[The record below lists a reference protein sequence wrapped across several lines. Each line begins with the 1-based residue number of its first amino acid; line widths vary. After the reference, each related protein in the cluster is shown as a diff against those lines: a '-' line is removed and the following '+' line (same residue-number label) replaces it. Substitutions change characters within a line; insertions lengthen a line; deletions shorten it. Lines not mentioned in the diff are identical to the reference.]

1 MKKKVRIYRAQDG
14 IGKFLHKKQEGGM
27 LDVNERGYPGQQEQ
41 TPVTQE
47 QLTQLVVN
55 DISQGIS
62 KEQVIVK
69 LATVHGLDPMQ
80 ASQFYDQIFG
90 LLEDQKQ
97 KDIDSVENP
106 DETETVDN
114 PEEEVVEEETPDTLN
129 YDHTSNAGLD
139 IAQEDDG
146 LDVANED
153 LGTLESDLIMRRGG
167 LVRADEGAS
176 IDDTLWNTQTYP
188 IQFPGMDTYLPDNTG
203 MDQYI
208 NQQNT
213 QTVADRAY
221 PDPTGGMLNNTDT
234 ASNYAERV
242 PDPNADT
249 SEYKKGGTYKTDKR
263 KFVNSILNLVKKQMG
278 GQEKPMSNDADPTGQ
293 NVRTNNLQAFIGTV
307 KNQSQI
313 AIAKKEAEEQYDKMM
328 QQQQM
333 MIQQQQPPMYPMAQ
347 EGGMYPNMD
356 EDPENPMH
364 HLEAYANT
372 THGIFDQPMVGLS
385 QAQYGG
391 NTEGCFPTQLPNGQV
406 ITNCFPRQEQ
416 RDENQRQIDAGSYDG
431 LGATQEQD
439 IDRGNYPKIFDPN
452 ESHVT
457 NFPKRFD
464 PYAPHVPSY
473 VNYGNGQV
481 MYTPRRRQTNIGVI
495 PGMQGLQGMPN
506 FGYGNGMP
514 PITKLDV
521 RRSGLFGRPRRYT
534 AEFGQG
540 AMLPGQQGS
549 GIGFY
554 GYGAPEIK
562 KSPARVIVENVA
574 STVNNE
580 AIKEV
585 AKVTP
590 GSTATTTAV
599 DPNKKATEIK
609 VVPGSGSGS
618 GSGTGNTNKKS
629 NTGNS
634 TPIKSNEEVVIDP
647 KTGYAS
653 KDQFNVKQ
661 GIKIGN
667 VAFVTDLKNNDL
679 YTQMQD
685 VWTGNPV
692 ENEWKKNDPTY
703 MPSKGGAKN
712 VNSNPTIGPNGEKRH
727 TLGRMY
733 PGETNAHFNQ
743 RVKEYNAKPWYEKM
757 VNTNPEK
764 EWADSQS
771 NNYNDVGPMQY
782 LAPTSVGS
790 GAILGAGKLSA
801 EVAKKLASKVAPK
814 VAKVVS
820 KVAKTPAQ
828 VKAAKALAS
837 QKAMLRQINKGNYGY
852 HEEGGIIDT
861 STIDPNN
868 PELMRFVYG
877 GNDPYVTQQD
887 INYSNSKDVTDPYFQ
902 GGGELTDEEQK
913 EADAAVYD
921 KINPEILAQ
930 IQKEQAAS
938 SPNPYMEPV
947 GQRDKSLPD
956 SANRENYSRLVE
968 NGKVYTGYNPDHKYV
983 GADYVPKNTTT
994 QQYPQGYYP
1003 QQGGYNPNF
1012 LQKFFPG
1019 NLPQVVG
1026 SYGEMKKMYDP
1037 KTGLPYT
1044 GGFGPGTQLTKL
1056 DVRKSRLNGDPKK
1069 YTMYFNNSEM
1079 DPRKQGL
1086 ISLDGQGN
1094 GSGNGHGN
1102 DNTNYSDDRWGRH
1115 DERYNARN
1123 KRRLNR
1129 HGIDVPEETRDNPYL
1144 NEREDVQTQID
1155 TEGNSIPLGENKYN
1169 SNVVNT
1175 STAVLDNNGIPMTD
1189 DGSNLMIENHPDF
1202 SSVSPSESS
1211 NVREDIKL
1219 NPEATKLAAQKAYGE
1234 YGDVS
1239 AEFGNNGPQLQEAFN
1254 NIFATQGQDAADAM
1268 MSNAFKERNANIK
1281 DMPVEQPVEQT
1292 AEQPIDEATGEPI
1305 NVPTDQPVNESNVDN
1320 SDAVSEA
1327 PMQKI
1332 SSNNSAIDFMNNYN
1346 TNPEFAAMVDDAK
1359 NRAQGTNGDWY
1370 GTGDSQNLESPT
1382 VRDMANYNNEA
1393 NALNKF
1399 TSAIDED
1406 QYAQQEGLPIRQAH
1420 IDQNT
1425 NYPDKIEMP
1434 AELQDWQNKQNINN
1448 SNNQVVNNKNPRQGT
1463 NQNNRGNSKVD
1474 NKINTKL
1481 NNIDIKENP
1490 YPKDSEMH
1498 YVYEELTPEEKK
1510 LHKIANI
1517 KNESKRQGDK
1527 NNRNKE
1533 LEVFNH
1539 SNEGREQYYNNLD
1552 RGAAQ
1557 QYYKSDIEPKI
1568 TQTTNAYNNA
1578 IDAAK
1583 TDAARNKLVKEKEIA
1598 LNNINKQFF
1607 KGIDFDQAGSQY
1619 TPPPK
1624 NITEG
1629 NDFRKYMHEFYPNIS
1644 KSFNLDVKGNIN
1656 SSEFKDVWNKYG
1668 ARFLYGNR
1676 SDDQKVKVRNTIKS
1690 HMGAFGHLRDGG
1702 ALNKFIP
1709 KASPGLEVGSP
1720 VTYTGNKALEGM
1732 TDVQMISLNP
1742 GIQDLNPSS
1751 LTGFMNNNNNA
1762 PARNMSQDPAQMNID
1777 KNQIESQN
1785 AEKVYNPNGDFAI
1798 DIKQKNMY
1806 EVDPEVLLQTG
1817 NALGRGY
1824 AGMMNNIQN
1833 RKNTR
1838 NMYNDL
1844 NADNLYS
1851 ATTDR
1856 DRGDY
1861 TKSGSAR
1868 GELRF
1873 DEQGANSTG
1882 RFAQYG
1888 GTSNED
1894 NMYDQGGY
1902 FDGDEAYMTEDQIK
1916 QFLEAGGEIEY
1927 L

>member
-14 IGKFLHKKQEGGM
+14 IGKFLQKKQEGGM
-27 LDVNERGYPGQQEQ
+27 MDVNERGYPGQQEQ
-41 TPVTQE
+41 APVTQE
-47 QLTQLVVN
+47 QLTQSVVN

-97 KDIDSVENP
+97 EDIDSIENP
-106 DETETVDN
+106 DEVETVDN
-114 PEEEVVEEETPDTLN
+114 PEEEIVEETPDKLD
-129 YDHTSNAGLD
+129 YEHTSNVGLD
-139 IAQEDDG
+139 IAQEDD
-146 LDVANED
+146 DEDIANED

-188 IQFPGMDTYLPDNTG
+188 IQFPGMDTYLPDTTG

-221 PDPTGGMLNNTDT
+221 PEPTSGMLNNADT
-234 ASNYAERV
+234 ASDYAERV
-242 PDPNADT
+242 PDPNEDT
-249 SEYKKGGTYKTDKR
+249 SEYKRGGTYKTDKR

-307 KNQSQI
+307 KNQSQM
-313 AIAKKEAEEQYDKMM
+313 AIAKKDAEEQYDKMM
-328 QQQQM
+328 QQQP
-333 MIQQQQPPMYPMAQ
+333 IYPMAE
-347 EGGMYPNMD
+347 EGGMYPNPD

-372 THGIFDQPMVGLS
+372 THGIFDEPMVGLS

-391 NTEGCFPTQLPNGQV
+391 NTYNYFPP
-406 ITNCFPRQEQ
+406 ITN
-416 RDENQRQIDAGSYDG
+416 N
-431 LGATQEQD
+431 
-439 IDRGNYPKIFDPN
+439 PN
-452 ESHVT
+452 IS
-457 NFPKRFD
+457 
-464 PYAPHVPSY
+464 
-473 VNYGNGQV
+473 NYGNGQV

-514 PITKLDV
+514 AITKLDV

-549 GIGFY
+549 GVGFY

-580 AIKEV
+580 AVKEV

-599 DPNKKATEIK
+599 DKDKKATEVK
-609 VVPGSGSGS
+609 VASGSD
-618 GSGTGNTNKKS
+618 SGTGTGSTNKKS
-629 NTGNS
+629 NTGTS
-634 TPIKSNEEVVIDP
+634 KTPPFKSNEEVVVDP
-647 KTGYAS
+647 KTGYAN
-653 KDQFNVKQ
+653 KDQFATKRQ
-661 GIKIGN
+661 GIKIGD

-679 YTQMQD
+679 YTQRQD

-692 ENEWKKNDPTY
+692 ENEWKKNDPTF

-727 TLGRMY
+727 PFRLY

-743 RVKEYNAKPWYEKM
+743 RIKEYDAKPWYERM
-757 VNTNPEK
+757 VNTDPRG
-764 EWADSQS
+764 EWADDISDRA
-771 NNYNDVGPMQY
+771 NDIGPIQY
-782 LAPTSVGS
+782 FAPTSIGS
-790 GAILGAGKLSA
+790 GAMLGAGKLSA
-801 EVAKKLASKVAPK
+801 EVAKKLATKTAPK
-814 VAKVVS
+814 VAKEIVKKTAT

-828 VKAAKALAS
+828 IKAARALAS
-837 QKAMLRQINKGNYGY
+837 QKEMLRQINKGNYGY
-852 HEEGGIIDT
+852 HEEGGSIDT
-861 STIDPNN
+861 SMIDPNN

-877 GNDPYVTQQD
+877 GDDPYITQQD

-902 GGGELTDEEQK
+902 DGGALTEEEQK
-913 EADAAVYD
+913 EADAAKYE

-947 GQRDKSLPD
+947 GQRDQTLVD
-956 SANRENYSRLVE
+956 SPNRENYSRLVE

-983 GADYVPKNTTT
+983 GADYVPRNTTT

-1026 SYGEMKKMYDP
+1026 SYGEMKRMYNP
-1037 KTGLPYT
+1037 QTGLPYT

-1079 DPRKQGL
+1079 DPRKQNL

-1094 GSGNGHGN
+1094 GSGNGSRNSSGS

-1129 HGIDVPEETRDNPYL
+1129 HGIDVPEETADNPYL
-1144 NEREDVQTQID
+1144 NEPEID

-1169 SNVVNT
+1169 PAVVNT
-1175 STAVLDNNGIPMTD
+1175 STAVLDENGVPMTD
-1189 DGSNLMIENHPDF
+1189 DGSNLMVENHPDL
-1202 SSVSPSESS
+1202 SPVSPSKVSESS
-1211 NVREDIKL
+1211 DDTEDITL
-1219 NPEATKLAAQKAYGE
+1219 DPEKTKNAINASAQDAFAE
-1234 YGDVS
+1234 YGDVAS
-1239 AEFGNNGPQLQEAFN
+1239 EFGESGPQLQEAYN
-1254 NIFATQGQDAADAM
+1254 NIFATQGQDAADEM
-1268 MSNAFKERNANIK
+1268 MSNAFEERNRNVGSSNA
-1281 DMPVEQPVEQT
+1281 PTEQV
-1292 AEQPIDEATGEPI
+1292 IDEATGEPI
-1305 NVPTDQPVNESNVDN
+1305 DVPIDESVDQPI
-1320 SDAVSEA
+1320 DAVSEA
-1327 PMQKI
+1327 PMPKI
-1332 SSNNSAIDFMNNYN
+1332 SSNYSMDFMNNYN
-1346 TNPEFAAMVDDAK
+1346 TNPEFAAMVDEAGS
-1359 NRAQGTNGDWY
+1359 QGMEGSDVNGF
-1370 GTGDSQNLESPT
+1370 GRGDSQNLQSPT
-1382 VRDMANYNNEA
+1382 MAEMAKFNNDQ
-1393 NALNKF
+1393 NVLNKF
-1399 TSAIDED
+1399 TSADEPYVD
-1406 QYAQQEGLPIRQAH
+1406 PYGIQEGLPTRQAQP

-1434 AELQDWQNKQNINN
+1434 AELKDWQNKQLLNN
-1448 SNNQVVNNKNPRQGT
+1448 SNNQVVNNKTPRQGA
-1463 NQNNRGNSKVD
+1463 NQNNRGNNKVTNNNKVNTTKNSNTGKNVLSSSGSKNENSSVGPNGYNEEEYKD
-1474 NKINTKL
+1474 VKL
-1481 NNIDIKENP
+1481 NGKPYKGPWLIGKLYGNNISIGMVQDAFESGKIPKNDITTYKAYAEKEWRRVAGV
-1490 YPKDSEMH
+1490 KDGFGGNMGKDDADLSNERKAHQEQYTNSKEYKEWNRLDKAIGSLGDKYRKDVTALDNLNISE
-1498 YVYEELTPEEKK
+1498 TEK
-1510 LHKIANI
+1510 
-1517 KNESKRQGDK
+1517 SKRKRQLEKEWQTKVSSIQKKKEQFEEGQQIK
-1527 NNRNKE
+1527 KE
-1533 LEVFNH
+1533 LESQTRPF
-1539 SNEGREQYYNNLD
+1539 
-1552 RGAAQ
+1552 
-1557 QYYKSDIEPKI
+1557 
-1568 TQTTNAYNNA
+1568 TQG
-1578 IDAAK
+1578 
-1583 TDAARNKLVKEKEIA
+1583 
-1598 LNNINKQFF
+1598 QF
-1607 KGIDFDQAGSQY
+1607 GY
-1619 TPPPK
+1619 
-1624 NITEG
+1624 
-1629 NDFRKYMHEFYPNIS
+1629 
-1644 KSFNLDVKGNIN
+1644 
-1656 SSEFKDVWNKYG
+1656 
-1668 ARFLYGNR
+1668 
-1676 SDDQKVKVRNTIKS
+1676 
-1690 HMGAFGHLRDGG
+1690 RDGG
-1702 ALNKFIP
+1702 ALSKFIP
-1709 KASPGLEVGSP
+1709 KAAPGFEVGSP

-1732 TDVQMISLNP
+1732 SDVQMISLNP
-1742 GIQDLNPSS
+1742 GIQNLNPSS

-1762 PARNMSQDPAQMNID
+1762 PARDMSQDPAEMNID

-1785 AEKVYNPNGDFAI
+1785 AEKVYNPSGDFAI
-1798 DIKQKNMY
+1798 DVKQKNMY

-1824 AGMMNNIQN
+1824 AGMMNRMQD
-1833 RKNTR
+1833 RKNSR
-1838 NMYNDL
+1838 KMYDDL
-1844 NADNLYS
+1844 SADNLYS

-1868 GELRF
+1868 GEFRF

-1894 NMYDQGGY
+1894 YSNDQGGY